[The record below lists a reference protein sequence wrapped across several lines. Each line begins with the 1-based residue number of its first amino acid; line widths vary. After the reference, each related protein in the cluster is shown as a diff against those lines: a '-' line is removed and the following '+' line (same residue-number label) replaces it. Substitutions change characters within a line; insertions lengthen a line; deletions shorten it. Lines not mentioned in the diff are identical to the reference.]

1 MFAEQQF
8 SKFCSQNSCT
18 RPKEVHINLPQ
29 WLRLAKSQQ
38 CWLKHHQVHQE
49 WVHQPTFTA
58 EWEEIYKCKALWQLV
73 KQNMY
78 INQSWDGF
86 HLLQSADYTKKKSR
100 YFILHFHFA
109 NWLDP
114 FQLEAIGCKQNL
126 FSLLK
131 NYTSSSTQ
139 VLRISSSENR
149 FAKIVFVV
157 DKILLQGSIFLSR
170 PQAICDGWQK

>member
-1 MFAEQQF
+1 MFVERQF
-8 SKFCSQNSCT
+8 CKFCSQDSCT

-38 CWLKHHQVHQE
+38 CWLKHHQVHQQ
-49 WVHQPTFTA
+49 WVHQPTLIA
-58 EWEEIYKCKALWQLV
+58 EWEEIYKCKSLWQLV
-73 KQNMY
+73 KLSLY

-86 HLLQSADYTKKKSR
+86 HLLQSSDYTKNKSR
-100 YFILHFHFA
+100 CFILHFQYA

-114 FQLEAIGCKQNL
+114 LQLEAIVCKQNL

-131 NYTSSSTQ
+131 NDTSSSAQ
-139 VLRISSSENR
+139 VFSISNFESV
-149 FAKIVFVV
+149 FAKIIFVV

-170 PQAICDGWQK
+170 PQAICDSWQK